1 MSEKTVVKQTK
12 SRLSFPTQLIIGMI
26 VGLLL
31 GIIFKDKIAPIKVV
45 GDIFLRLVMMSV
57 PILLLGVV
65 TEAVGSIS
73 YREIGKVGLK
83 TISWF
88 LITTIIAAAI
98 GMAIGLIFKPGVGMS
113 SGNLETA
120 IKPTDLTIDQI
131 ILNFFPSNV
140 VGSLSAGNNMQVIIF
155 ALFLGIATSIYVDK
169 TGDRTVLNFIIS
181 FNKTILTIIRL
192 IMKVAPIGVAALL
205 AYVAGTMGI
214 QVIGPLVKYLVI
226 LLVACF
232 LFLLTQIFITAT
244 IVKVNSF
251 ALIKK
256 LLPMSI
262 IAFTTTSSAMSLPI
276 QMSDSVTKLGISKRI
291 SELVNPL
298 GMVIN
303 STGQALFLSVAS
315 IMLFQFF
322 NVEITVGRLIQT
334 VVLSTLACMGTPAV
348 PGGALV
354 VLAGLMPSLGIPI
367 EGLAL
372 IAGVDWFRGAI
383 TTVPNVAGDAL
394 VALIIAKGENEF
406 SRDVFDGK
414 VVIEDPSAV
423 TNS

>member
-1 MSEKTVVKQTK
+1 MSETTVVKQNK
-12 SRLSFPTQLIIGMI
+12 PKLSFPTQLIIGTV

-31 GIIFKDKIAPIKVV
+31 GIIFKESIAPIKVV

-73 YREIGKVGLK
+73 YREIGKVGAK
-83 TISWF
+83 TITWF
-88 LITTIIAAAI
+88 ITTTIIAAAI
-98 GMAIGLIFKPGVGMS
+98 GMTIGLIFKPGVGMPTGS
-113 SGNLETA
+113 LETA
-120 IKPTDLTIDQI
+120 IKPTDLTLDQI
-131 ILNFFPSNV
+131 ILNFFPSNFV
-140 VGSLSAGNNMQVIIF
+140 SSLSAGNNMQVIIF
-155 ALFLGIATSIYVDK
+155 ALFLGVATSIYVDK
-169 TGDRTVLNFIIS
+169 TGDRTVLNFISS
-181 FNKTILTIIRL
+181 FNKTILTIIRM
-192 IMKVAPIGVAALL
+192 IMKLAPFGVAALL
-205 AYVAGTMGI
+205 AYVAGTMGL

-232 LFLLTQIFITAT
+232 LFLLAQVFITAA
-244 IVKVNSF
+244 IAKVSPI

-256 LLPMSI
+256 LIPMSI

-276 QMSDSVTKLGISKRI
+276 QMSDTVTKLGVSKRI

-322 NVEITVGRLIQT
+322 NIEITAARLIQT

-394 VALIIAKGENEF
+394 VALIVAKGEDEF

-414 VVIEDPSAV
+414 VVIEDPTSI
-423 TNS
+423 SSS